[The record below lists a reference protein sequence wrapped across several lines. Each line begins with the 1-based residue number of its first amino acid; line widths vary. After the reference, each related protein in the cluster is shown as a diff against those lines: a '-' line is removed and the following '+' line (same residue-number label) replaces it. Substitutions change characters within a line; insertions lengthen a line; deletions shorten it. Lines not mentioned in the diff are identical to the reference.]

1 MSQPDVK
8 NISAAT
14 GTYPVLKPGGEPVS
28 RGGKE
33 TAEAGKNV
41 PEPSQPDVEK
51 LVQALNVATQSIGRD
66 LRFQVDLENG
76 RSIIQVLDRETGELI
91 RQIPP
96 ENARTYVSE
105 IGDVALRLY
114 DARV

>member
-1 MSQPDVK
+1 MSDQDVK
-8 NISAAT
+8 NISATT
-14 GTYPVLKPGGEPVS
+14 GTYAVLRPGREPVS
-28 RGGKE
+28 QGGKE
-33 TAEAGKNV
+33 AAEAGKNV
-41 PEPSQPDVEK
+41 PEQSEPDVEK
-51 LVQALNVATQSIGRD
+51 LVQELNVAAQSIGRD

-96 ENARTYVSE
+96 ENAKTYVSE

>member
-14 GTYPVLKPGGEPVS
+14 GTYPALKPGGEPVS
-28 RGGKE
+28 RGGKQ

-41 PEPSQPDVEK
+41 PEQSQPDVEK
-51 LVQALNVATQSIGRD
+51 LVQELNIATQGIGRD

-76 RSIIQVLDRETGELI
+76 RSIIQVLDRETGEII

-96 ENARTYVSE
+96 ENAKTYVSE

-114 DARV
+114 DALV